1 MKFDIQTLKHKTNP
15 TMTILGILCHYINRH
30 IIYKCKRCHTA
41 PLFSLMIFKFVNS
54 FKNDRGFCKRDQNL
68 GSLEPKSRQSKISLE
83 PEKNYHKTK
92 GKVKGI
98 EKTLYSAKL
107 ARSDLARTKIDCTT
121 TSMEYHY
128 KYGVLLQ
135 VWSTTT
141 SMQSSNECRVQMNAE
156 FK

>member
-1 MKFDIQTLKHKTNP
+1 MKFDMQTLKHKTNP
-15 TMTILGILCHYINRH
+15 TMTILGILHHYINRH
-30 IIYKCKRCHTA
+30 IIYECKRCHTA

-83 PEKNYHKTK
+83 PEKNNHKTK

-98 EKTLYSAKL
+98 EKTLFTVQNLQEAISLEPKL
-107 ARSDLARTKIDCTT
+107 T
-121 TSMEYHY
+121 
-128 KYGVLLQ
+128 VLLQ

-141 SMQSSNECRVQMNAE
+141 RMEYYYKYGVLLQVCRVQMNAE